1 MKKLL
6 SFAMLFMLV
15 LILAACNSDGDGNSA
30 TDDKDSDTT
39 NNSSTTGNSGSTGNS
54 GTAGDSGSTNGD
66 YPSVKLKLAHITPT
80 DHMWHQASEKFK
92 EELESITGGKM
103 SVEIY
108 PASQLGS
115 EADMVQQVE
124 AGSIDMAMITA
135 AYLTSRTPEM
145 AAWFAPYLFET
156 LEETNAAAKS
166 DLGQEILK
174 SVEGT
179 GLKGLTYLFAGQR
192 TIVTK
197 DVKINST
204 DDLKGLKLRVT
215 PSPAL
220 QSFYKNAGAAPE
232 SLPLPEVYS
241 ALQTGVIDGMD
252 MDLDATI
259 TNKYSEIAK
268 YVAVTNHMVWPSTIL
283 TNEKKFGELSKDA
296 QDAIMKAWEVASD
309 YAVTTR
315 SGQEEEFRK
324 ELAGQGMEVYDLD
337 ASVFDAQ
344 IKAFDSEYGG
354 QSDLIKKF
362 IEANR

>member
-1 MKKLL
+1 MKKFL
-6 SFAMLFMLV
+6 SFAAMLMLLLV
-15 LILAACNSDGDGNSA
+15 LAACNDKETEDSA
-30 TDDKDSDTT
+30 SAG
-39 NNSSTTGNSGSTGNS
+39 TGE
-54 GTAGDSGSTNGD
+54 
-66 YPSVKLKLAHITPT
+66 YPKVTFKLAHITPT

-92 EELESITGGKM
+92 EELETITGGKM

-124 AGSIDMAMITA
+124 AGSVDMAMITA

-145 AAWFAPYLFET
+145 AAWFAPYLFDT
-156 LEETNAAAKS
+156 LEEANTAAQS
-166 DLGQEILK
+166 DLGQQVLK
-174 SVEGT
+174 KVEGT

-204 DDLKGLKLRVT
+204 DDLNGLKLRVT

-220 QSFYKNAGAAPE
+220 QSFYRNAGAAPE
-232 SLPLPEVYS
+232 SLSLTEVYS

-259 TNKYSEIAK
+259 TNKYAEIAK

-283 TNEKKFGELSKDA
+283 TNEKKFNALSQDA
-296 QDAIMKAWEVASD
+296 QDAVTQAWKVASD

-337 ASVFDAQ
+337 SSVFKKQ
-344 IKAFDSEYGG
+344 IEAFDSEYGG
-354 QSDLIKKF
+354 QSDLIKQF
-362 IEANR
+362 IDANR

>member
-1 MKKLL
+1 MKKFL
-6 SFAMLFMLV
+6 SFAAMLMLLLV
-15 LILAACNSDGDGNSA
+15 LAACN
-30 TDDKDSDTT
+30 DDEEI
-39 NNSSTTGNSGSTGNS
+39 
-54 GTAGDSGSTNGD
+54 AGDSVSAGSGD
-66 YPSVKLKLAHITPT
+66 YPEVTFKLAHITPT

-92 EELESITGGKM
+92 EELESITDGKM

-124 AGSIDMAMITA
+124 AGSVDMAMITA

-156 LEETNAAAKS
+156 LEEANTAAQS
-166 DLGQEILK
+166 DLGQQVLK
-174 SVEGT
+174 KVEGT

-192 TIVTK
+192 TMVTK

-204 DDLKGLKLRVT
+204 NDLNGLKLRVT

-220 QSFYKNAGAAPE
+220 QSFYRNAGAAPE
-232 SLPLPEVYS
+232 SLSLTEVYS

-259 TNKYSEIAK
+259 TNKYAEIAK

-283 TNEKKFGELSKDA
+283 TNEKKFNALSKDA
-296 QDAIMKAWEVASD
+296 QDAVTQAWKVASD

-324 ELAGQGMEVYDLD
+324 ELESQGMEVYDLD
-337 ASVFDAQ
+337 TSLFAKQ
-344 IKAFDSEYGG
+344 IEAFDKEYGG
-354 QSDLIKKF
+354 QSDLIKQF

>member
-1 MKKLL
+1 MKKYLN
-6 SFAMLFMLV
+6 FAAMLMLV
-15 LILAACNSDGDGNSA
+15 LVLVACNNDEEIAGESVSA
-30 TDDKDSDTT
+30 
-39 NNSSTTGNSGSTGNS
+39 G
-54 GTAGDSGSTNGD
+54 AGD
-66 YPSVKLKLAHITPT
+66 YPEVTFKLAHITAT

-124 AGSIDMAMITA
+124 AGSVDMAMITA

-145 AAWFAPYLFET
+145 AAWFAPYLFDT
-156 LEETNAAAKS
+156 LDEANKVAQS
-166 DLGQEILK
+166 DLGQQVLK
-174 SVEGT
+174 KVEGT

-197 DVKINST
+197 DTKINST
-204 DDLKGLKLRVT
+204 DDLNGLKLRVT

-220 QSFYKNAGAAPE
+220 QSFYRNAGAAPE
-232 SLPLPEVYS
+232 SLSLTEVYS

-259 TNKYSEIAK
+259 TNKYAEIAK

-283 TNEKKFGELSKDA
+283 TNEKKFNALSQDA
-296 QDAIMKAWEVASD
+296 QDAVTQAWKVASE
-309 YAVTTR
+309 YAVKTR
-315 SGQEEEFRK
+315 AGQEEEFRK
-324 ELAGQGMEVYDLD
+324 ELEGQGMEVYDLD
-337 ASVFDAQ
+337 SNVFEEQ

-354 QSDLIKKF
+354 QSDLIKQF

>member
-1 MKKLL
+1 MKKFV
-6 SFAMLFMLV
+6 SIAAMLMLILV
-15 LILAACNSDGDGNSA
+15 LAACSNDEEKADNTASA
-30 TDDKDSDTT
+30 G
-39 NNSSTTGNSGSTGNS
+39 TGE
-54 GTAGDSGSTNGD
+54 
-66 YPSVKLKLAHITPT
+66 YPKVTFKLAHITPT

-124 AGSIDMAMITA
+124 AGSVDMAMITA

-156 LEETNAAAKS
+156 LEEANTAAQS
-166 DLGQEILK
+166 DLGQQVLK
-174 SVEGT
+174 KVEGT

-197 DVKINST
+197 DAKINST
-204 DDLKGLKLRVT
+204 DDLNGLKLRVT

-220 QSFYKNAGAAPE
+220 QSFYRNAGAAPE
-232 SLPLPEVYS
+232 SLSLTEVYS

-259 TNKYSEIAK
+259 TNKYAEIAK
-268 YVAVTNHMVWPSTIL
+268 Y
-283 TNEKKFGELSKDA
+283 
-296 QDAIMKAWEVASD
+296 
-309 YAVTTR
+309 
-315 SGQEEEFRK
+315 
-324 ELAGQGMEVYDLD
+324 
-337 ASVFDAQ
+337 
-344 IKAFDSEYGG
+344 
-354 QSDLIKKF
+354 
-362 IEANR
+362 

>member
-1 MKKLL
+1 MKNVLKLSIFFVL
-6 SFAMLFMLV
+6 MLLLV
-15 LILAACNSDGDGNSA
+15 ACGNDDSKSGDAATGSD
-30 TDDKDSDTT
+30 TDKTDNQASTDSD
-39 NNSSTTGNSGSTGNS
+39 
-54 GTAGDSGSTNGD
+54 
-66 YPSVKLKLAHITPT
+66 YPDVTLKLAHITPT

-124 AGSIDMAMITA
+124 AGSVDMAMITA

-145 AAWFAPYLFET
+145 AGWFAPYLFDT
-156 LEETNAAAKS
+156 LEEANEAANS
-166 DLGQEILK
+166 DLGQQILK
-174 SVEGT
+174 KVEGT

-197 DVKINST
+197 DKKIQST

-232 SLPLPEVYS
+232 SLSLTEVYS

-259 TNKYSEIAK
+259 TNKYAEIAK

-283 TNEKKFGELSKDA
+283 TNEKTFNELPKSA
-296 QDAIMKAWEVASD
+296 QDAITKAWKVASE
-309 YAVTTR
+309 YAITTR
-315 SGQEEEFRK
+315 SSQEEEFRK
-324 ELAGQGMEVYDLD
+324 ELESQGMEVYDLES
-337 ASVFDAQ
+337 SVFDKQ
-344 IKAFDSEYGG
+344 IKAFDSEYSG
-354 QSDLIKKF
+354 QSDLIKQF

>member
-1 MKKLL
+1 MKKFL
-6 SFAMLFMLV
+6 SFAAMLMLILV
-15 LILAACNSDGDGNSA
+15 LAACSNDEEKADNTASA
-30 TDDKDSDTT
+30 G
-39 NNSSTTGNSGSTGNS
+39 TGE
-54 GTAGDSGSTNGD
+54 
-66 YPSVKLKLAHITPT
+66 YPKVTFKLAHITPT

-124 AGSIDMAMITA
+124 AGSVDMAMITA

-156 LEETNAAAKS
+156 LEEANTAAQS
-166 DLGQEILK
+166 DLGQQVLK
-174 SVEGT
+174 KVEGT

-197 DVKINST
+197 DAKINST
-204 DDLKGLKLRVT
+204 DDLNGLKLRVT

-220 QSFYKNAGAAPE
+220 QSFYRNAGAAPE
-232 SLPLPEVYS
+232 SLSLTEVYS

-259 TNKYSEIAK
+259 TNKYAEIAK

-283 TNEKKFGELSKDA
+283 TNEKKFNELSQDA
-296 QDAIMKAWEVASD
+296 QDAVTQAWKVASE

-315 SGQEEEFRK
+315 AGQEEDFRK
-324 ELAGQGMEVYDLD
+324 ELEGQGMEVYDLD
-337 ASVFDAQ
+337 ATVFKEQ
-344 IKAFDSEYGG
+344 IEAFDSEYGG
-354 QSDLIKKF
+354 QSELIKQF
-362 IEANR
+362 IEENR

>member
-1 MKKLL
+1 MKNILKLSVL
-6 SFAMLFMLV
+6 LMFMFLLV
-15 LILAACNSDGDGNSA
+15 ACGN
-30 TDDKDSDTT
+30 DD
-39 NNSSTTGNSGSTGNS
+39 STSEDI
-54 GTAGDSGSTNGD
+54 AGDSGTNSTDSSENTNTENSD
-66 YPSVKLKLAHITPT
+66 YPDLTLKLAHITPT

-103 SVEIY
+103 SVDIY

-124 AGSIDMAMITA
+124 AGSVDMAMITA

-145 AAWFAPYLFET
+145 AAWFSPYLFET
-156 LEETNAAAKS
+156 LEEANTAANS
-166 DLGQEILK
+166 DLGQQILEK
-174 SVEGT
+174 VEGT

-197 DVKINST
+197 DKKINST

-232 SLPLPEVYS
+232 SLSLTEVYS

-283 TNEKKFGELSKDA
+283 TNENSFNALPQNA
-296 QDAIMKAWEVASD
+296 QDAIIEAWKVASD

-315 SGQEEEFRK
+315 ASQEEEFRK
-324 ELAGQGMEVYDLD
+324 ELESQGMEVYNID
-337 ASVFDAQ
+337 ASVFDKQ
-344 IKAFDSEYGG
+344 IKAFDSEYGA
-354 QSDLIKKF
+354 QSDLIKQF

>member
-1 MKKLL
+1 MKKFL
-6 SFAMLFMLV
+6 SFAAMLMLLLV
-15 LILAACNSDGDGNSA
+15 LAACNNDEKTVTTSTSA
-30 TDDKDSDTT
+30 
-39 NNSSTTGNSGSTGNS
+39 GS
-54 GTAGDSGSTNGD
+54 GD
-66 YPSVKLKLAHITPT
+66 YPEVTFKLAHITPT
-80 DHMWHQASEKFK
+80 DHMWHKASEKFK

-124 AGSIDMAMITA
+124 AGSVDMAMITA

-145 AAWFAPYLFET
+145 AAWFAPYLFDT
-156 LEETNAAAKS
+156 LEEANTVAQS
-166 DLGQEILK
+166 DLGQQLLK
-174 SVEGT
+174 KVEGT

-192 TIVTK
+192 TMVTK

-204 DDLKGLKLRVT
+204 DDLDGLKLRVT

-220 QSFYKNAGAAPE
+220 QSFYRNAGAAPE
-232 SLPLPEVYS
+232 SLSLTEVYS

-259 TNKYSEIAK
+259 TNKYAEIAK

-283 TNEKKFGELSKDA
+283 TNEKKFNALSKDA
-296 QDAIMKAWEVASD
+296 QDAVTQAWKVASEF
-309 YAVTTR
+309 AVTTR
-315 SGQEEEFRK
+315 AGQEEEFRK
-324 ELAGQGMEVYDLD
+324 ELESQGMEVYDLD
-337 ASVFDAQ
+337 ASVFEKQ
-344 IKAFDSEYGG
+344 IEAFDSEYGG
-354 QSDLIKKF
+354 QSDLIKQF